1 MSPTYRSVTFQ
12 VSMTNSRY
20 RLNLTS
26 ILAGLI
32 ASVGKGGNEN
42 DIKMVQNLVTS
53 YISKPSCVIL
63 STVACESELFWFFL
77 NK

>member
-1 MSPTYRSVTFQ
+1 
-12 VSMTNSRY
+12 MTNPHY
-20 RLNLTS
+20 GLKLTS

-42 DIKMVQNLVTS
+42 DIKMVQNLVVS

-63 STVACESELFWFFL
+63 STVACESQLFLFVL
-77 NK
+77 NR